1 MSNLRENIAFLA
13 LARGRGG
20 AEIRCGR
27 RKSFRTGN
35 VNPLHEPG
43 HIGCIASLP
52 KTAPREPFISHD
64 QKGEAMNRDIIGGKW
79 QQIRGK
85 VKEEWGKLTD
95 DDLKMVEGK
104 FNKLAGLIRERYG
117 YTKEKADQ
125 ELDRFCTRNNLY
137 EQADAKR

>member
-1 MSNLRENIAFLA
+1 
-13 LARGRGG
+13 
-20 AEIRCGR
+20 
-27 RKSFRTGN
+27 
-35 VNPLHEPG
+35 LHRF
-43 HIGCIASLP
+43 INKA
-52 KTAPREPFISHD
+52 APREPFISHD

-104 FNKLAGLIRERYG
+104 FDKLAGLIRERYG
-117 YTKEKADQ
+117 YTKEKAEQ
-125 ELDRFCTRNNLY
+125 ELDSFCTRNNLY

>member
-1 MSNLRENIAFLA
+1 LRENIALPAVARAAVAA
-13 LARGRGG
+13 LRPDAD
-20 AEIRCGR
+20 EE
-27 RKSFRTGN
+27 
-35 VNPLHEPG
+35 NPSGPERSTRFMSPG
-43 HIGCIASLP
+43 TSVASLHQQ
-52 KTAPREPFISHD
+52 TAPREPFISND

-104 FNKLAGLIRERYG
+104 FDKLAGLIRERYG
-117 YTKEKADQ
+117 YTKEKSEQ

-137 EQADAKR
+137 DETDTKR

>member
-1 MSNLRENIAFLA
+1 
-13 LARGRGG
+13 
-20 AEIRCGR
+20 
-27 RKSFRTGN
+27 
-35 VNPLHEPG
+35 
-43 HIGCIASLP
+43 
-52 KTAPREPFISHD
+52 
-64 QKGEAMNRDIIGGKW
+64 MNRDIIGGKW

-117 YTKEKADQ
+117 YTKEKAEQ
-125 ELDRFCTRNNLY
+125 ELDRFCTRNHLY